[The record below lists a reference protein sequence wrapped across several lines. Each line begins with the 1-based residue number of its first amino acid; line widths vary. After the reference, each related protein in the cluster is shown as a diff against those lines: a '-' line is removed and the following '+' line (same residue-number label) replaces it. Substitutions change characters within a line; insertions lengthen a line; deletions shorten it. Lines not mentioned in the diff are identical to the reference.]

1 MWTFSYNE
9 RCSAWT
15 LRMETSCRFCGW
27 TSKSYQR
34 WTSYVWIFYQ
44 LDPWR
49 DFDQMFT
56 WYVLQCLATVNTRE
70 KPSHGI
76 CWGSKMCCTVPCLRE
91 RDDGHQNVTTYTLQT
106 QWWWSS
112 KWDNLHIANRDQLWC
127 TVRLPQNLAVQL
139 WEQDDAAIWL
149 NAQWA
154 MLTVALVAEN
164 VHSCTCGWKCSQM
177 HLWLKMFTV
186 ALVAENVQSCTCG
199 WKCSQ
204 LHL

>member
-1 MWTFSYNE
+1 
-9 RCSAWT
+9 
-15 LRMETSCRFCGW
+15 
-27 TSKSYQR
+27 
-34 WTSYVWIFYQ
+34 
-44 LDPWR
+44 
-49 DFDQMFT
+49 MFT
-56 WYVLQCLATVNTRE
+56 WYVLQCLAAVDTRE

-76 CWGSKMCCTVPCLRE
+76 CWGSKMCSTDLRE

-127 TVRLPQNLAVQL
+127 TVQLPQNLAVQL

-164 VHSCTCGWKCSQM
+164 VHSCTYGWMAFLRVGSPPLKSVTLQLLGEDDAAVVDLLHQHLAGPSWPKCLPHRSDI
-177 HLWLKMFTV
+177 
-186 ALVAENVQSCTCG
+186 
-199 WKCSQ
+199 
-204 LHL
+204 